1 MHKDNI
7 GEREW
12 ERECV
17 LSHQKKKERGCTV
30 QGGDAAYCGVFES
43 AVAFDKRVVGFVVDG
58 YVLVDG
64 CAGAKFV
71 TEVPRVRPVVTVLID
86 LPNPEDGVQSSRCC
100 SSNTHHNGT
109 VQFNQTNIPIP
120 LSVQSTNRPSSRWVV
135 AAVRFWDRTRWIVP
149 ERHKR
154 NHTVRCRHVGILVHS
169 GLYFFLSFF

>member
-1 MHKDNI
+1 MRK
-7 GEREW
+7 RV
-12 ERECV
+12 CTV
-17 LSHQKKKERGCTV
+17 TPKKKRGCTV

-71 TEVPRVRPVVTVLID
+71 TEVPRVRPVTVLLD

-120 LSVQSTNRPSSRWVV
+120 LSVQSTNRPSSR
-135 AAVRFWDRTRWIVP
+135 
-149 ERHKR
+149 
-154 NHTVRCRHVGILVHS
+154 
-169 GLYFFLSFF
+169 